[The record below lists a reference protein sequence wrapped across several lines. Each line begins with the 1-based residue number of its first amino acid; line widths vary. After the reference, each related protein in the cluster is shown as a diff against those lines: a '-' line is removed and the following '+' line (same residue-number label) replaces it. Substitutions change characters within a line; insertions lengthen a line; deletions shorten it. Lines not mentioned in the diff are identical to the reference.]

1 MKILKEIREDM
12 NSNADSLRN
21 KVDNIRKSQ
30 EKLENS
36 FAEIRME
43 LKAIKIR
50 MNKAEE

>member
-1 MKILKEIREDM
+1 M

-43 LKAIKIR
+43 LGALLTQDLPEGR
-50 MNKAEE
+50 W